1 MNAFQT
7 TSLTITADTLSAVER
22 RAFHFLI
29 ALLFALIAVY
39 VYFTGTMILHA
50 VAGQEAT
57 RTSQEVAS
65 SIASLEKE
73 YFSLVSS
80 LTIERATEMGLTSV
94 SEKHFVTRTV
104 RLGTVHG
111 TRDEI

>member
-7 TSLTITADTLSAVER
+7 TSLTITADSLSTIER
-22 RAFHFLI
+22 RAFQLLI
-29 ALLFALIAVY
+29 ALLVALIAVY

-57 RTSQEVAS
+57 RTSQEVS
-65 SIASLEKE
+65 SNIALLEKE

-80 LTIERATEMGLTSV
+80 LTIDRATDMGLTAV